1 MVNAIQMAVEVPSH
15 IVVIQTVPQFCFVI
29 LFASFLW
36 GWGASL
42 YIHAC

>member
-1 MVNAIQMAVEVPSH
+1 MTF
-15 IVVIQTVPQFCFVI
+15 VVIQTAPQFCFVI

-42 YIHAC
+42 ISMLADWL